1 MLVLSW
7 LWIVTHVCYVSAA
20 LLLLPVRLREV
31 PETSSAAAIVG
42 IITGSRV
49 AITVVVVFL
58 VLL

>member
-1 MLVLSW
+1 MFAILVLF
-7 LWIVTHVCYVSAA
+7 VAMFATFSAA
-20 LLLLPVRLREV
+20 LLLLLVRLREV